1 MTNFHYDGLVILAI
15 AVGMALAG
23 LICLLFFS
31 LKAGAGRKFFIFICM
46 IMLMFL
52 ALSVVGG

>member
-1 MTNFHYDGLVILAI
+1 MTNFQYDGLVILAI
-15 AVGMALAG
+15 AVGLALAG

-31 LKAGAGRKFFIFICM
+31 LKAGSGRKFFIFICM

-52 ALSVVGG
+52 ALAVIGG